1 MKILPRTEYAGEFAV
16 PGDKSITHRAIM
28 FNSIAEGEAR
38 ITNALPGE
46 DCLSTAACMR
56 ALGAKVEIG
65 EDVVSV
71 QGTDKL
77 CDAECYCGNSGT
89 TMRLL
94 TGLVS
99 GQRVNVTPTGDPSL
113 SKRPMERVAKPL
125 RLLGA
130 DIDTTDG
137 CAPL

>member
-38 ITNALPGE
+38 ITNALLGE

-77 CDAECYCGNSGT
+77 CDA
-89 TMRLL
+89 
-94 TGLVS
+94 
-99 GQRVNVTPTGDPSL
+99 
-113 SKRPMERVAKPL
+113 
-125 RLLGA
+125 
-130 DIDTTDG
+130 
-137 CAPL
+137 